1 MMGILRSAID
11 RINTSTVFL
20 KTSLQTSKNVELPAI
35 RDAKDSLVWH
45 VEYQHRIGRHAVAN
59 EDLPAGMLIFVERPF
74 LSVPISR
81 FSAAVCHKCLK
92 ALLPSGKVPDPG
104 NPCLPRYCAHCKE
117 KATESEISLDTKL
130 AALRIKL
137 PEIANT
143 HSLDPT
149 MLHIITLM
157 DLQRAG
163 IAAGTPPADAGAV
176 SGLSELRC
184 SHLDYEALTNLWD
197 RKPEIW
203 RKKVGPAVRALHKE
217 LVALAESKAIPGYTT
232 PSPVIQLQADA
243 AKLSAHI
250 HTIANPA
257 TTTETGVGL
266 FPGLSVF
273 QHSCAPNC
281 FFIMIG
287 SRLCV
292 RTIQDIPKGAHLTV
306 NYVGLTEPRAARRN
320 TLESDRH
327 IRCSCPRCEQPL
339 ERSIDRMLEGVLCQY
354 CGNDVLIPVPAG
366 AENELAAE
374 EYKDRLVKDRE
385 ALAKS
390 AARRGARAGKHANQK
405 KGNGNGNSENP
416 DKTAADQKDGGE
428 EEKKEA
434 ENVDDPTALPEGV
447 TFWRCCGC
455 GAVEPAHTVRQDGPA
470 DVTAQASRLYQ
481 QAMAF
486 INLKHPDLIAQGEA
500 LLEVIVGGLEGRLPV
515 YHHRVLEAHAP
526 LININMR
533 KGEAVKVLHLAIQLW
548 DLDRQIVEGRPT
560 MQQLQCLEAIVEAA
574 EAKASAVNSAVIK
587 RQLEKKVKLA
597 HEQLK
602 IVRRILLGK

>member
-1 MMGILRSAID
+1 
-11 RINTSTVFL
+11 
-20 KTSLQTSKNVELPAI
+20 
-35 RDAKDSLVWH
+35 
-45 VEYQHRIGRHAVAN
+45 VAD
-59 EDLPAGMLIFVERPF
+59 EDLPAGTLILVERPF

-81 FSAAVCHKCLK
+81 FAAAVCHKCLR

-104 NPCLPRYCAHCKE
+104 NPCLPRYCSHCKE
-117 KATESEISLDTKL
+117 KATESEISMDTKL

-137 PEIANT
+137 PEIANS

-163 IAAGTPPADAGAV
+163 IAAGVPPADAGPLP
-176 SGLSELRC
+176 SGVANDQFELRC
-184 SHLDYEALTNLWD
+184 SHIDYEALTNLWD

-217 LVALAESKAIPGYTT
+217 LVALAESKAIPAYST

-250 HTIANPA
+250 HTIANPVA
-257 TTTETGVGL
+257 STETGVGL

-273 QHSCAPNC
+273 QHSCSPNC
-281 FFIMIG
+281 FFIMLG
-287 SRLCV
+287 SRLFV
-292 RTIQDIPKGAHLTV
+292 RTIQDVPKGTHLTV
-306 NYVGLTEPRAARRN
+306 SYVSLTEPRSARQT

-327 IRCSCPRCEQPL
+327 ISCSCARCAQPL
-339 ERSIDRMLEGVLCQY
+339 ERSIDRMLEGVMCQY

-366 AENELAAE
+366 ADNDSAAE
-374 EYKDRLVKDRE
+374 EYKDRLIKDRE
-385 ALAKS
+385 ALARN
-390 AARRGARAGKHANQK
+390 AARRGARAGKHANKK
-405 KGNGNGNSENP
+405 KGNGDGTGTGTGDSGP
-416 DKTAADQKDGGE
+416 KKSAAHQNDGGEGAE
-428 EEKKEA
+428 EEKKATDADGGSEHV
-434 ENVDDPTALPEGV
+434 EDPTALPEGV

-470 DVTAQASRLYQ
+470 DITAQASRLYQ

-486 INLKHPDLIAQGEA
+486 VNLKHPDLIAQGEA
-500 LLEVIVGGLEGRLPV
+500 LLEVIVGGLDGRLPV

-548 DLDRQIVEGRPT
+548 DLDRQIGEGRPT

-602 IVRRILLGK
+602 IVRRILLGKD